1 MRIFIPLSLNG
12 ISTSW
17 GAMFEP
23 SDRCGRSDDDES
35 FEAHAFFS
43 GQNSADVSR
52 RLSSRFKKNIFLID
66 QNRHSMNT

>member
-1 MRIFIPLSLNG
+1 
-12 ISTSW
+12 
-17 GAMFEP
+17 MFEP